1 MKRFLNAAVALAVL
15 PTAALAT
22 GGQGVTVQARDTDRR
37 IACYREVEM
46 PAQYRVEQVLVT
58 PAVQYYFRRNTG
70 IVELRETPAVYE
82 ERRTLVQDAR
92 IVMQE
97 VACPSR

>member
-1 MKRFLNAAVALAVL
+1 MTRFLNAALALALL

-22 GGQGVTVQARDTDRR
+22 GGQEVTVQARDSDRR

-82 ERRTLVQDAR
+82 ERRTLVQEAR

>member
-1 MKRFLNAAVALAVL
+1 MKRFL
-15 PTAALAT
+15 TAALALALLPTTAFAT
-22 GGQGVTVQARDTDRR
+22 GGQEVTVQARDSDRR

-58 PAVQYYFRRNTG
+58 PPVQYYFRRNTG

-82 ERRTLVQDAR
+82 ERRTLVQEAR